1 MRKNDFCVNDKVV
14 GSCWG
19 TVTTFEEL
27 DAKKKDDSLG
37 EVKFIQILNEWNGK
51 RFLKS
56 LPVDDDE
63 ILNEWLKLHQEQS
76 QGQRDTHG
84 ESPL

>member
-19 TVTTFEEL
+19 TATTFEEL

-37 EVKFIQILNEWNGK
+37 EASSFRYLMSGTA
-51 RFLKS
+51 
-56 LPVDDDE
+56 
-63 ILNEWLKLHQEQS
+63 
-76 QGQRDTHG
+76 RDTY
-84 ESPL
+84 S

>member
-27 DAKKKDDSLG
+27 DAKKKADSLE

-51 RFLKS
+51 RYIFMR
-56 LPVDDDE
+56 DE
-63 ILNEWLKLHQEQS
+63 WNSENYFIEMSEA
-76 QGQRDTHG
+76 D
-84 ESPL
+84 

>member
-51 RFLKS
+51 RRSEHDTKAGKKTRQNMPRKDKS
-56 LPVDDDE
+56 DRQDINNGNHRQD
-63 ILNEWLKLHQEQS
+63 
-76 QGQRDTHG
+76 
-84 ESPL
+84 

>member
-37 EVKFIQILNEWNGK
+37 EVKFIQILNEWNGNSRMSTRNCK
-51 RFLKS
+51 IINWMHLQADVIKQDRNLRRSVRK
-56 LPVDDDE
+56 
-63 ILNEWLKLHQEQS
+63 
-76 QGQRDTHG
+76 
-84 ESPL
+84 

>member
-37 EVKFIQILNEWNGK
+37 GNH
-51 RFLKS
+51 
-56 LPVDDDE
+56 E
-63 ILNEWLKLHQEQS
+63 ILPRNNRENNGE
-76 QGQRDTHG
+76 DFHG
-84 ESPL
+84 WSNPEIVGWMRVSMHDGS

>member
-37 EVKFIQILNEWNGK
+37 EVKFIQILNEWNG
-51 RFLKS
+51 
-56 LPVDDDE
+56 
-63 ILNEWLKLHQEQS
+63 NEHFFQCKAYIH
-76 QGQRDTHG
+76 HG
-84 ESPL
+84 DIEVTGAEPTWEYTFDF

>member
-51 RFLKS
+51 R
-56 LPVDDDE
+56 
-63 ILNEWLKLHQEQS
+63 
-76 QGQRDTHG
+76 
-84 ESPL
+84 